1 MLKIV
6 AVWNNAIR
14 VYHFSIDAKNATLV
28 SELTPPK
35 DKIYSSAVIYYN
47 IYALIEGQLVVY
59 RMKANTTTY

>member
-28 SELTPPK
+28 NELTPPK
-35 DKIYSSAVIYYN
+35 DKIYSSAVIDRN
-47 IYALIEGQLVVY
+47 IYALI
-59 RMKANTTTY
+59 